1 MRAFVVLKKDYP
13 LDIFFEMC
21 YNDNRKGEDAM
32 NKIETKS
39 YGRTFTLYDITGS
52 VVYTDREDKVAI
64 PVSVLKEGIAN
75 GASVFVSDDNFYLT
89 DDDGQQYVMAE
100 SLFKNAGTF
109 NDADEMVAFLQHMG
123 KNIYLIDDLLSMAS
137 GDRVEINYV

>member
-1 MRAFVVLKKDYP
+1 
-13 LDIFFEMC
+13 MC

-39 YGRTFTLYDITGS
+39 YGRTFTLYDITDS
-52 VVYTDREDKVAI
+52 VAYMGREDKVII
-64 PVSVLKEGIAN
+64 PVSVLKEGIIN

-137 GDRVEINYV
+137 GDRVVINYV

>member
-1 MRAFVVLKKDYP
+1 
-13 LDIFFEMC
+13 
-21 YNDNRKGEDAM
+21 M

-137 GDRVEINYV
+137 GDRVVINYV